1 MDSRTTSILLNLDL
15 NLDLAKGIANQYLD
29 SKEKIKESIDEKI
42 RKTKTYNS
50 LKSTIKECYLT
61 GSLKYGNNFVM

>member
-15 NLDLAKGIANQYLD
+15 NLDLTKGIANQYLS
-29 SKEKIKESIDEKI
+29 SKEKIEESIDEKV

>member
-15 NLDLAKGIANQYLD
+15 NLDLTKGIANQYLS
-29 SKEKIKESIDEKI
+29 SKEKIEESIDEKA